1 MRVNPNSDLLSATE
15 IPARSQAPAPGLG
28 RDQLTL
34 GSTDDLNR
42 ALQQAPLARPEEVA
56 RATGLVQ
63 DASYPP
69 MEVIHNISGLLALYL
84 NTPNQAPQSA

>member
-1 MRVNPNSDLLSATE
+1 MRVNPNSELLSATE
-15 IPARSQAPAPGLG
+15 IPARSLAPAPGLG

-42 ALQQAPLARPEEVA
+42 ALQQTPLARPDEVA

-63 DASYPP
+63 DVSYPP
-69 MEVIHNISGLLALYL
+69 MEVIHNISGLLALHL
-84 NTPNQAPQSA
+84 NTPNPSQQSA

>member
-15 IPARSQAPAPGLG
+15 IPARSLARAPGLG

-42 ALQQAPLARPEEVA
+42 ALQQAALARPEEVA
-56 RATGLVQ
+56 RATDLVQ

-69 MEVIHNISGLLALYL
+69 TEVIDSISGLLALHI
-84 NTPNQAPQSA
+84 NTPNQSQQSV